1 VTLENN
7 DGVGMLHE
15 WAYENT
21 GAAIQVAAI
30 PEPRAALLAGIERH
44 PNLHLQTTPPESS

>member
-1 VTLENN
+1 V
-7 DGVGMLHE
+7 LHE

-30 PEPRAALLAGIERH
+30 PEPRAALLAGISLLLGLRRRRR
-44 PNLHLQTTPPESS
+44 SD